1 MRVVD
6 LLLLAHS
13 PSLKRSLHARRSKPW
28 DMSDLVELL
37 QQSSFDWK
45 DINRRINS
53 DPEQVS
59 DLFNNDGVDFYLLH
73 EVCKHRPPKYVVE
86 TLLNT
91 YEPAIRAKG
100 PEKRLPIHLACEY
113 GASPEVVDLLISK
126 FYGCVRTKDESGML
140 PLHIACA
147 IGISHDVV
155 DLLLIHYP
163 EGATVEDASGTT
175 AEEYTKFL
183 QESDVKEKILDCLVL
198 ATVYRT
204 VAKAAVLNVT
214 EQITST
220 VCTKMMGNDLGPLK
234 EREISA
240 LLSKEVVKFGDI
252 SYSTEMVTSEL
263 VDILE
268 QSLSQLKDDTK
279 GTRGKSLKKH
289 AKELDE
295 LVDTI
300 EKLQLQLETAEKKLT
315 NQRSMEK
322 FRVKKLENELTEVS
336 EIKIADGE
344 ELENIYSEREKM
356 RSILQKTRHKFKLLK
371 AQNQNIAEKLEQKM
385 AESKEASRLQKKN
398 HTLRGE
404 LEKSVAMSQNFMAE
418 NTKLVTEVQKLRNR
432 EKSYPD
438 RMHDLEY
445 AVRKEKYPKSKD
457 SVRSSADDSN
467 RRKEKQKRRMM
478 KEDGVDSRSDRYI
491 RGGRDS
497 PATTSLKPLNRI
509 PKSMTF
515 ECSRSEARS
524 SSSRRK
530 RDTANNE
537 GGGIRGLDVA
547 SYYRHKALIE
557 SSIGSPIKQRDKS
570 EMKDRRDYS
579 YDELNDLDVDN
590 LKKGRNNSRSIS
602 SRGKVRN
609 KRGGN
614 SSKAELVDSSS
625 SETNFKENVSS
636 FEDDDSAQDRVSYHE
651 REEHPSFDR
660 SNDDLHLRRCDS
672 KSLERID
679 TANDSGSQGSSL
691 SSLFEEE
698 HKKEN
703 DKQHFLHQILDVD
716 LSLSEPDSEEDLA
729 KTRKR
734 ISSVLVGSSRDPNRS
749 VHGSVAGSVKRES
762 DSRRSR
768 SVSARGR
775 LQDKMESL
783 KLNRRRSTSTRRI
796 PRQLEKR

>member
-1 MRVVD
+1 
-6 LLLLAHS
+6 
-13 PSLKRSLHARRSKPW
+13 
-28 DMSDLVELL
+28 MSDLVDLL

-45 DINRRINS
+45 DINDRINS

-100 PEKRLPIHLACEY
+100 PEKRLPVHLACEY

-126 FYGCVRTKDESGML
+126 FYGCVRTIDESGML

-155 DLLLIHYP
+155 DLLLIYYP
-163 EGATVEDASGTT
+163 EGATVEDSSGTT
-175 AEEYTKFL
+175 AEGYTKFL
-183 QESDVKEKILDCLVL
+183 QDSDVKERILDCLVL

-220 VCTKMMGNDLGPLK
+220 VCTKMMGNHLGPLK

-252 SYSTEMVTSEL
+252 SYSSEMVTSEL
-263 VDILE
+263 VDILQ

-300 EKLQLQLETAEKKLT
+300 EKLQIQLETTEKKLT

-322 FRVKKLENELTEVS
+322 FRVKKLESELTEIS
-336 EIKIADGE
+336 EIKIAEGE

-356 RSILQKTRHKFKLLK
+356 RSILQKTRHKFKILK
-371 AQNQNIAEKLEQKM
+371 AQNQNLVEKLEVKM
-385 AESKEASRLQKKN
+385 VESKEASRAQKKN
-398 HTLRGE
+398 QKMRLE
-404 LEKSVAMSQNFMAE
+404 LDKSVAMAQNFMQE

-432 EKSYPD
+432 EKSYSD
-438 RMHDLEY
+438 RMQELEY
-445 AVRKEKYPKSKD
+445 VVRKDTYPKSKD
-457 SVRSSADDSN
+457 SVRSSTDNSN

-478 KEDGVDSRSDRYI
+478 REDEEVDSRSDRYG
-491 RGGRDS
+491 RGGRRS

-509 PKSMTF
+509 PKSMSF
-515 ECSRSEARS
+515 ECTRSEVS
-524 SSSRRK
+524 SDASRRN
-530 RDTANNE
+530 RNASNDE

-557 SSIGSPIKQRDKS
+557 SSIGSSIKQSDKNKRSSS
-570 EMKDRRDYS
+570 EKNTIHRRNLKDRGDYS
-579 YDELNDLDVDN
+579 YDGSNNLDVGN
-590 LKKGRNNSRSIS
+590 MKVMTNPRSIS
-602 SRGKVRN
+602 SRGKLRRKQGDKN
-609 KRGGN
+609 ESDFS
-614 SSKAELVDSSS
+614 SSKTELVESSS
-625 SETNFKENVSS
+625 SETNFKENESS
-636 FEDDDSAQDRVSYHE
+636 FEDDDSGQDRASYHE
-651 REEHPSFDR
+651 REHPSFDH
-660 SNDDLHLRRCDS
+660 SNSKDS
-672 KSLERID
+672 KSLEIID
-679 TANDSGSQGSSL
+679 TGNDSGSQGSSL
-691 SSLFEEE
+691 SSLFDEE

-703 DKQHFLHQILDVD
+703 NKEFLHQILDVD
-716 LSLSEPDSEEDLA
+716 LSLSDPESDEGRA
-729 KTRKR
+729 KTKKR
-734 ISSVLVGSSRDPNRS
+734 LSTIPVGSSRDLNRS
-749 VHGSVAGSVKRES
+749 LHGSVVGSVTRETN
-762 DSRRSR
+762 SRRSR
-768 SVSARGR
+768 SVSSRGR
-775 LQDKMESL
+775 LQEKMESL
-783 KLNRRRSTSTRRI
+783 RLNRRRSTSTKRI
-796 PRQLEKR
+796 PRQLV